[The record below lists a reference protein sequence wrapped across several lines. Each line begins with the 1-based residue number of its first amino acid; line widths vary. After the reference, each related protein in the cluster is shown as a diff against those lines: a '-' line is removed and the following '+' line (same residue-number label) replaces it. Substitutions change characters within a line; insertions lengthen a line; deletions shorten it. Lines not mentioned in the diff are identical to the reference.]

1 MQVRENAIELARAM
15 ENEDGVAGAVRAFF
29 KQLPNKN
36 KKNTPER
43 EREREPAPSKFFLSK
58 CFGCA

>member
-1 MQVRENAIELARAM
+1 MQVRENAIELASAM

-29 KQLPNKN
+29 KQLPKKN
-36 KKNTPER
+36 KKSSTPER
-43 EREREPAPSKFFLSK
+43 ESEPVPSKFFLSR